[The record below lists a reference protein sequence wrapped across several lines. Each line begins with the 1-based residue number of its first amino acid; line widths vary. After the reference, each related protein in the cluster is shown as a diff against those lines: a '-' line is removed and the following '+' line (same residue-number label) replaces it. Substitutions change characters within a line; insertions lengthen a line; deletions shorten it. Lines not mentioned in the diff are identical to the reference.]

1 MYDTEAIT
9 EQHVVKA
16 PANYFGIE
24 NWIISGTT
32 QEESI
37 VFKVTDSQGATGYQ
51 TVTFQ
56 AYGYDPIIIDLG
68 NDGLEF
74 IAAADS
80 QVMLDRD
87 GDGMT
92 ERVAWVKPSEA
103 ILAWD
108 YNQDNVIN
116 RSDEIEFW
124 SHINP
129 LIAGIT
135 DLQVLSLPEFDENQ
149 DGKFDGADS
158 KWQEF
163 KLWQDLNSNGVS
175 DSGELKTLSD
185 AGIKSLYLNANV
197 LNRHYGA
204 DVLVRGYTRV
214 EMMDGTLLQAGDVK
228 FNILPSDWVAPDT
241 GPTSEQLYATS
252 ASADENQA
260 IFSTQLKQQTT
271 AREGSSYFD
280 GGLQDQKVLTGESYQ
295 YVIPENLFASLGA
308 NATYELTQASVAPLP
323 SWLHFNNATNTLYGT
338 PTIGQLGL
346 WQIKISGYQ
355 GNEEIPNLSDGGQ
368 FNLIVAESN
377 QAPISALRVQQQSM
391 ALVIC

>member
-163 KLWQDLNSNGVS
+163 KL
-175 DSGELKTLSD
+175 
-185 AGIKSLYLNANV
+185 
-197 LNRHYGA
+197 
-204 DVLVRGYTRV
+204 
-214 EMMDGTLLQAGDVK
+214 
-228 FNILPSDWVAPDT
+228 
-241 GPTSEQLYATS
+241 
-252 ASADENQA
+252 
-260 IFSTQLKQQTT
+260 
-271 AREGSSYFD
+271 
-280 GGLQDQKVLTGESYQ
+280 
-295 YVIPENLFASLGA
+295 
-308 NATYELTQASVAPLP
+308 
-323 SWLHFNNATNTLYGT
+323 
-338 PTIGQLGL
+338 
-346 WQIKISGYQ
+346 
-355 GNEEIPNLSDGGQ
+355 
-368 FNLIVAESN
+368 
-377 QAPISALRVQQQSM
+377 
-391 ALVIC
+391 